1 MVKLRVHR
9 CPTSKALINLFILCP
24 LGFCSASTVPLS
36 TCLLFLPTCF
46 LSCPYCLPSVYFFT
60 ISALSVL
67 CIVMFPSLLW
77 PAVFGVL
84 LYASAYT
91 FGIWYLVP
99 FLCAKCEVCAE
110 HYFHVLLTMYMQ
122 CDLSCIALG
131 CDLFHFVRGQGCWAQ
146 IHSGKSAL
154 ISHFLGTPVNIS
166 CHIMFSE

>member
-1 MVKLRVHR
+1 MTTVLDEVYMIQMMMMKKKKKTIMMVKLRVHR

-84 LYASAYT
+84 LYASALFGSIPVCKVRSVCRT
-91 FGIWYLVP
+91 F
-99 FLCAKCEVCAE
+99 
-110 HYFHVLLTMYMQ
+110 
-122 CDLSCIALG
+122 LSCVVNNVPAVW
-131 CDLFHFVRGQGCWAQ
+131 FVLYCTWVWSFPFCKGARM
-146 IHSGKSAL
+146 
-154 ISHFLGTPVNIS
+154 LGTDP
-166 CHIMFSE
+166 FR